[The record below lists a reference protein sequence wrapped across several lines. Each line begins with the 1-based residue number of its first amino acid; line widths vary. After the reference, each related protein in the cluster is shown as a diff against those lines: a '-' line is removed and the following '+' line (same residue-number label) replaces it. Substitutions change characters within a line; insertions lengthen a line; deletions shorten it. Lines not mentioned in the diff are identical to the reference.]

1 MWSCYPH
8 TVQDVW
14 LENLWCDSP
23 SRWNSSKSTFA
34 CPSPPLDLQHSHF
47 FPVFFHSCNLLERYY
62 LYMVRVIS
70 VVLTPPSPKRD
81 DFVSFYITVATSFLP
96 RFPSWQRALWQP
108 QLFRKSISR
117 NVISHNIWN
126 CRQIL
131 QMHAR
136 DHAESINSEGSVRKW
151 FILRAPMYYIYL
163 YEKFIHLVPLKN
175 VNLVSSKVLRFPM
188 RNI

>member
-1 MWSCYPH
+1 MCDWKTC
-8 TVQDVW
+8 DVTP
-14 LENLWCDSP
+14 LPAETRPNQLLRVLP
-23 SRWNSSKSTFA
+23 RHSTYNIPISFL
-34 CPSPPLDLQHSHF
+34 SF
-47 FPVFFHSCNLLERYY
+47 FTLVTYLSERYY

-136 DHAESINSEGSVRKW
+136 EHAESINSEGSVRK
-151 FILRAPMYYIYL
+151 
-163 YEKFIHLVPLKN
+163 
-175 VNLVSSKVLRFPM
+175 
-188 RNI
+188 